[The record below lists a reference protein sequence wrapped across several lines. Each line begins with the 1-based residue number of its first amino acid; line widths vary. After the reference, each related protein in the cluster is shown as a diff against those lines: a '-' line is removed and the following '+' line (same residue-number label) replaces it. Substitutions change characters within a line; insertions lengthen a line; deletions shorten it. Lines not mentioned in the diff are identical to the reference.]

1 MEKVMPIKG
10 ALGGS
15 ARIVD
20 ENTKLEFDAKK
31 NILYRVTKK
40 DNHEERKGLCV
51 GQIEQEYD
59 IDDSLIIFK
68 TYFRFEGAYIPY
80 VLNYL
85 VKEDKFVVY
94 DISEKLED
102 TFMSEVKT
110 HDVEVN
116 YGNETYLA
124 LENQFHYDLKKI
136 LKKNGKLIA
145 TISTNGY
152 RDKNGNLLHLEKNS
166 VEFHV
171 ELPSFKIIN
180 AYSTLKLERYDAHNM
195 TDVINVIKRDMI
207 DEKAAL
213 YGADGLESDIST
225 VLLEKHLDKQEKT
238 KEKTLTI

>member
-1 MEKVMPIKG
+1 MERFMPIKG

-94 DISEKLED
+94 DISEKCED

-124 LENQFHYDLKKI
+124 LENQFH
-136 LKKNGKLIA
+136 
-145 TISTNGY
+145 
-152 RDKNGNLLHLEKNS
+152 
-166 VEFHV
+166 
-171 ELPSFKIIN
+171 
-180 AYSTLKLERYDAHNM
+180 
-195 TDVINVIKRDMI
+195 
-207 DEKAAL
+207 
-213 YGADGLESDIST
+213 
-225 VLLEKHLDKQEKT
+225 
-238 KEKTLTI
+238 